1 MKEKNKVVKDE
12 IRARLTVYGIG
23 EMTPK
28 KYLAFRQWLSKHL
41 QEFNREKK
49 EVFNQKRYRA
59 TLYK

>member
-1 MKEKNKVVKDE
+1 MQKKTLKKDE

-23 EMTPK
+23 ELTPK
-28 KYLAFRQWLSKHL
+28 TYLDFRKWLSKIL

>member
-1 MKEKNKVVKDE
+1 MKKKKDE

-23 EMTPK
+23 ELSPK
-28 KYLAFRQWLSKHL
+28 EYLAFRKWLSQTL

-49 EVFNQKRYRA
+49 EVFNQKQYRA